1 MKAKIDLSLIEPRT
15 FLLTVIFSFVWGFK
29 KQLDPIIPVILHD
42 FYNYSS
48 LEIAV
53 IEAFL
58 NGIWFLLII
67 LLFVAF
73 FYICNRNFINKIG
86 STIISAVVGN
96 VIGFWVGYL
105 VTAGC
110 VMFLMPTIDLA
121 PFASV
126 SISLVWEVAS
136 LLLYEFAAIAS
147 AFLVKEWNRKLEQVG
162 FTTEDMKMPGT
173 VLVAFILYVIFGAAS
188 LILAPMFAVSGQLM
202 SGLTAKLRIFMVSTF
217 LVNGVAELAIG
228 YGLYNGKRWGWLFAF
243 ISSTTGVIISISLLI
258 AHMTS
263 GFIELWMLIGLIIA
277 LLLNLIILACLL
289 PANTRKYFRFL
300 NFENSQ
306 NQ

>member
-1 MKAKIDLSLIEPRT
+1 
-15 FLLTVIFSFVWGFK
+15 
-29 KQLDPIIPVILHD
+29 
-42 FYNYSS
+42 
-48 LEIAV
+48 
-53 IEAFL
+53 
-58 NGIWFLLII
+58 
-67 LLFVAF
+67 
-73 FYICNRNFINKIG
+73 
-86 STIISAVVGN
+86 
-96 VIGFWVGYL
+96 
-105 VTAGC
+105 
-110 VMFLMPTIDLA
+110 MFLMPTIDLA

-162 FTTEDMKMPGT
+162 FTTEDTKMPGT
-173 VLVAFILYVIFGAAS
+173 VLVAFILYVIFGATS
-188 LILAPMFAVSGQLM
+188 LIAAPIFAVSSQLVN
-202 SGLTAKLRIFMVSTF
+202 GLMANLRIFMGFTF

-243 ISSTTGVIISISLLI
+243 ISSTTGVVIDISLLI
-258 AHMTS
+258 AHVTS
-263 GFIELWMLIGLIIA
+263 GFAELWMLIGLIIA